1 MVTELRAFKDFD
13 IFVPFLLCDPQGQFW
28 KKNDRSVQGL
38 ILLFIFPLVALL
50 LTYLILGFRN
60 IHYLGKYPCV
70 RKIMELFATFFVRQ
84 RMEISACS
92 FTITVL
98 V

>member
-1 MVTELRAFKDFD
+1 MSYLFRIQKLYVVLREEA
-13 IFVPFLLCDPQGQFW
+13 
-28 KKNDRSVQGL
+28 SVSLECFGYSIGITLL

-50 LTYLILGFRN
+50 LTYLFFGFRN
-60 IHYLGKYPCV
+60 NHHLGKYPCV
-70 RKIMELFATFFVRQ
+70 RKIMELFATCFVRQ